1 MMTINIIT
9 PDKTLYEGE
18 VKQAKLVGID
28 GSFEILQNHAPL
40 ISVLAKG
47 KIELIDGNNK
57 PVAFD
62 INSGLIEVANNKIQI
77 LAR

>member
-1 MMTINIIT
+1 MTINIIT
-9 PDKTLYEGE
+9 PDQTLYEGE

-28 GSFEILQNHAPL
+28 GSFEILKNHAPL

-47 KIELIDGNNK
+47 KIELIDNDNK
-57 PVAFD
+57 PLAFE

>member
-1 MMTINIIT
+1 MTINIIT
-9 PDKTLYEGE
+9 PDQTLYEGE

-47 KIELIDGNNK
+47 KIDLIDKDGK
-57 PVAFD
+57 PVSFD
-62 INSGLIEVANNKIQI
+62 INGGLVEIVSNKIQI

>member
-1 MMTINIIT
+1 MIAINIIT
-9 PDKTLYEGE
+9 PEQTLYQGE

-47 KIELIDGNNK
+47 KIELIDADGK
-57 PVAFD
+57 PICFD
-62 INSGLIEVANNKIQI
+62 INGGLVEMVDNKIQI